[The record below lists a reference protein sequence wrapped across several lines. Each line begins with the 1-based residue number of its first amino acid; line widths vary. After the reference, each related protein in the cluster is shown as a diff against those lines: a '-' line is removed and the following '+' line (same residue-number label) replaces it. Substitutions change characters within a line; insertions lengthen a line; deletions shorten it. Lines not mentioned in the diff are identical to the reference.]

1 MTTISLVIDWSRSEY
16 QPFFRSAAI
25 SWYIASISREKV
37 RKTVIWHRVGKSSF
51 YARKWSELLV
61 ASRELRSLALITS
74 EFTYI
79 LNYIQTVFSHGY
91 LIRLVENVHFK
102 KKPCWM
108 QRGSVSHR
116 KIEKKSTNSE
126 NCALH
131 SIDLLS
137 SGIRS
142 HIWVLVLPFVISVAS
157 GLDWK
162 FITSTPGWGCESEPT
177 SVVAV
182 RPRID
187 GTRLCYIYVCLI
199 WVL

>member
-102 KKPCWM
+102 KKPCGC
-108 QRGSVSHR
+108 RGAVYHTGRLR
-116 KIEKKSTNSE
+116 KKAQTQNY
-126 NCALH
+126 ALH

-162 FITSTPGWGCESEPT
+162 FITSTPGWGCESEPA